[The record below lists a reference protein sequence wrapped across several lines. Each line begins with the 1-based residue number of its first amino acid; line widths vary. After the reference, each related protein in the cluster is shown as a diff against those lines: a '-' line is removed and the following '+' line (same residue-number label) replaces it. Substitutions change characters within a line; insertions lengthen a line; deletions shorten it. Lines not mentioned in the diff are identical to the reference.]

1 MLKERCQSKQPFQ
14 MLNDLRGRCGTP
26 AVSFVQSSKGSCERS
41 FVLIIHVHTWLY
53 IYQSVTMIHPQ
64 WELKVKLI
72 INRSRTT
79 NTLLVP
85 AYADMLIMSLDITYC
100 LHDAPVVN
108 WTHLQNRWSWFS
120 PYRRQL

>member
-1 MLKERCQSKQPFQ
+1 
-14 MLNDLRGRCGTP
+14 
-26 AVSFVQSSKGSCERS
+26 
-41 FVLIIHVHTWLY
+41 
-53 IYQSVTMIHPQ
+53 MIHPQ

-108 WTHLQNRWSWFS
+108 WTHLQN
-120 PYRRQL
+120 

>member
-1 MLKERCQSKQPFQ
+1 
-14 MLNDLRGRCGTP
+14 MLNELRGRCGTP

-85 AYADMLIMSLDITYC
+85 AYADMLIMSLGITYC

-108 WTHLQNRWSWFS
+108 WTHLQN
-120 PYRRQL
+120 

>member
-1 MLKERCQSKQPFQ
+1 
-14 MLNDLRGRCGTP
+14 
-26 AVSFVQSSKGSCERS
+26 
-41 FVLIIHVHTWLY
+41 
-53 IYQSVTMIHPQ
+53 MIHPQ

-120 PYRRQL
+120 PYRRQLERKG